1 MEEYYIFQ
9 GALVGWLIGLPF
21 LIIIFLIRSDY
32 RINLLL
38 MNINNFASPDQIIN
52 HLTYLLRLISLQSE
66 FFLYFLIIFKY
77 IFDNN

>member
-21 LIIIFLIRSDY
+21 LLIIFLIRSDY

-38 MNINNFASPDQIIN
+38 MNINNFSTADQIIN

-66 FFLYFLIIFKY
+66 FLIYFYSF
-77 IFDNN
+77 FQ